1 MQSASRPAL
10 QDDLTKVIV
19 GRPPAFRIV
28 QIISDQGH
36 TVPQQVSYQIDDNLY
51 LSITDRC
58 TLECAFCPKT
68 HGDMQVKGYDLTFD
82 HRPTAEEIIAAIDD
96 PARYDE
102 VVFCGYGEPTMRLNV
117 LLEVARNVKAR
128 GGRVRLNTD
137 GLSNLV
143 HKHDTLPEL
152 AECVDA
158 LSVSLNAQNREV
170 YDRHCR
176 PNLPGSYEAMLAFL
190 REAPNH
196 IPDVTA
202 TAIDGLEGV
211 DIAACEALAK
221 ECGVKFRRRHLNQ
234 VG

>member
-1 MQSASRPAL
+1 M
-10 QDDLTKVIV
+10 
-19 GRPPAFRIV
+19 
-28 QIISDQGH
+28 
-36 TVPQQVSYQIDDNLY
+36 PQQITYQIGNNLY

-68 HGDMQVKGYDLTFD
+68 LGDMTVKGYDLTFD
-82 HRPTAEEIIAAIDD
+82 HRPTAKEIVAAIDD

-117 LLEVARNVKAR
+117 LLEVARDIKAR
-128 GGRVRLNTD
+128 GGRTRLNTD

-143 HKHDTLPEL
+143 HKQDTLPEL

-158 LSVSLNAQNREV
+158 LSVSLNAQNQEI

-190 REAPNH
+190 REAPKYFK
-196 IPDVTA
+196 DVTA

-211 DIAACEALAK
+211 DIPACEAIAR
-221 ECGVKFRRRHLNQ
+221 EMGVMFRRRVLND

>member
-1 MQSASRPAL
+1 
-10 QDDLTKVIV
+10 
-19 GRPPAFRIV
+19 
-28 QIISDQGH
+28 
-36 TVPQQVSYQIDDNLY
+36 VPQQITYQIGNNLY

-68 HGDMQVKGYDLTFD
+68 LGDMRVKGYDLTFD
-82 HRPTAEEIIAAIDD
+82 HRPTAGEIIATIDD
-96 PARYDE
+96 PAGYDE

-117 LLEVARNVKAR
+117 LLEVARDIKAR

-143 HKHDTLPEL
+143 HKQNTLPEL

-190 REAPNH
+190 REAPKYFK
-196 IPDVTA
+196 DVTA

-211 DIAACEALAK
+211 DIPACEAIAR
-221 ECGVKFRRRHLNQ
+221 EMGVKFRRRVLND

>member
-1 MQSASRPAL
+1 M
-10 QDDLTKVIV
+10 
-19 GRPPAFRIV
+19 
-28 QIISDQGH
+28 
-36 TVPQQVSYQIDDNLY
+36 PQQVSYQIDNTLY

-68 HGDMQVKGYDLTFD
+68 HGDMRVKGYDLTFD
-82 HRPTAEEIIAAIDD
+82 HRPTAEEIIASIDD

-117 LLEVARNVKAR
+117 LLEVARNIKAR
-128 GGRVRLNTD
+128 GGRVRVNTD

-143 HKHDTLPEL
+143 HKHDTLPEM

-190 REAPNH
+190 REAPKY
-196 IPDVTA
+196 IGDVTA
-202 TAIDGLEGV
+202 TAIEGLEGV
-211 DIAACEALAK
+211 DIAACEAIAK
-221 ECGVKFRRRHLNQ
+221 ELGIKFRRRILNE

>member
-1 MQSASRPAL
+1 MAG
-10 QDDLTKVIV
+10 LTH
-19 GRPPAFRIV
+19 
-28 QIISDQGH
+28 DQEKF
-36 TVPQQVSYQIDDNLY
+36 VPQQVSYQIDNNLY

-68 HGDMQVKGYDLTFD
+68 QGDMTVKGYDLTFD
-82 HRPTAEEIIAAIDD
+82 HRPTTEEVIAAIDD
-96 PARYDE
+96 PAQYNE

-117 LLEVARNVKAR
+117 LLEVARDIKAR
-128 GGRVRLNTD
+128 GGRVRVNTD

-152 AECVDA
+152 GECVDA

-170 YDRHCR
+170 YERHCR

-190 REAPNH
+190 RDAPKY
-196 IPDVTA
+196 IKDVTA

-211 DIAACEALAK
+211 DIKACEAIAREL
-221 ECGVKFRRRHLNQ
+221 GVKFRRRILND

>member
-1 MQSASRPAL
+1 M
-10 QDDLTKVIV
+10 TKV
-19 GRPPAFRIV
+19 F
-28 QIISDQGH
+28 S
-36 TVPQQVSYQIDDNLY
+36 VPQQVSYQIDQNLY

-68 HGDMQVKGYDLTFD
+68 YGDMTVKGFDLALD
-82 HRPTAEEIIAAIDD
+82 HRPTSEEIINAIDD
-96 PARYDE
+96 PTRYHE
-102 VVFCGYGEPTMRLNV
+102 VVFCGYGEPTLRLNV
-117 LLEVARNVKAR
+117 LLEVGRNIKAR
-128 GGRVRLNTD
+128 GGRVRVNTD

-158 LSVSLNAQNREV
+158 LSVSLNAQNQEV

-176 PNLPGSYEAMLAFL
+176 PNLPGSYEALMDFL
-190 REAPNH
+190 RNAPKH
-196 IPDVTA
+196 FKDVTA

-211 DIAACEALAK
+211 DIAACEAIAK
-221 ECGVKFRRRHLNQ
+221 ALGIKFRRRQLGK

>member
-1 MQSASRPAL
+1 
-10 QDDLTKVIV
+10 
-19 GRPPAFRIV
+19 
-28 QIISDQGH
+28 
-36 TVPQQVSYQIDDNLY
+36 VPQQISYQIDNNLY

-68 HGDMQVKGYDLTFD
+68 LGDMTVKGYDLSFD
-82 HRPTAEEIIAAIDD
+82 HRPTAEEIIASIDD
-96 PARYDE
+96 PTRYDE

-117 LLEVARNVKAR
+117 LLEVARHVKKL
-128 GGRVRLNTD
+128 GGRVRVNTD

-152 AECVDA
+152 GECVDA
-158 LSVSLNAQNREV
+158 LSVSLNGQNREV

-176 PNLPGSYEAMLAFL
+176 PNLPGSYEAMLDFL
-190 REAPNH
+190 ARAPEF
-196 IPDVTA
+196 IADVTA

-211 DIAACEALAK
+211 DIPACEAIAK
-221 ECGVKFRRRHLNQ
+221 RLGVKFRRRMLNQ

>member
-1 MQSASRPAL
+1 M
-10 QDDLTKVIV
+10 
-19 GRPPAFRIV
+19 
-28 QIISDQGH
+28 
-36 TVPQQVSYQIDDNLY
+36 PQQVSYQIDNNLY

-68 HGDMQVKGYDLTFD
+68 HGDMTVKGYDLSFN
-82 HRPTAEEIIAAIDD
+82 HRPTSEEIIASIDD
-96 PARYDE
+96 PTRYDE
-102 VVFCGYGEPTMRLNV
+102 VVFCGYGEPTMRFNV

-158 LSVSLNAQNREV
+158 LSVSLNAQNSEV

-176 PNLPGSYEAMLAFL
+176 PNLPGSYEAVLEFL
-190 REAPNH
+190 REAPKH
-196 IPDVTA
+196 IQDVTA

-211 DIAACEALAK
+211 DIPACEAIAK
-221 ECGVKFRRRHLNQ
+221 DLGVKFRRRVLNE